1 LGKECFRKELSEL
14 PGGEKAYSL
23 RMVLPKEQKEPL
35 SQEKVGFLGNV
46 GLPRGRKEPLNGEIV
61 GSPRRVVFLKE
72 LMEPPSRDKVNE
84 WV

>member
-14 PGGEKAYSL
+14 PD
-23 RMVLPKEQKEPL
+23 
-35 SQEKVGFLGNV
+35 
-46 GLPRGRKEPLNGEIV
+46 GEIV